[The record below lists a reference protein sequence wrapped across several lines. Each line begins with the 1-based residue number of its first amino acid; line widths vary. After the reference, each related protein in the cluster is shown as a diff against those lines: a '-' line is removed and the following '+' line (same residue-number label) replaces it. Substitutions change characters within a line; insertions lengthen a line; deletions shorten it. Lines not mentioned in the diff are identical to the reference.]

1 MWCYRLS
8 WMLQAPYKL
17 SARSVTPK
25 PHYNHHMLLKCL
37 ALSTLLS
44 CNLWSQALSG
54 TIVGAV
60 TDAAGAVVANAKV
73 TLTNEGT
80 HFLRVVIT
88 NSSGQYVAS
97 SVPTGN
103 YSIAVEMQGFQRT
116 VRDGVALTAA
126 DTVTVD
132 FKLAVGDV
140 K

>member
-1 MWCYRLS
+1 
-8 WMLQAPYKL
+8 MLF
-17 SARSVTPK
+17 RS
-25 PHYNHHMLLKCL
+25 LI
-37 ALSTLLS
+37 LSTLLS

-80 HFLRVVIT
+80 HFLRTVIA
-88 NSSGQYVAS
+88 NGSGQYVAS
-97 SVPTGN
+97 SIPTGA

-116 VRDGVALTAA
+116 VREGVALTAA

-140 K
+140 KQIVAL